1 MDFKIYIHMILKIKK
16 RFQNIIIVVLK
27 RFDFFSLIEV
37 SNLKIRIYIANL
49 ER

>member
-1 MDFKIYIHMILKIKK
+1 MDFKIYIHMILKIEK
-16 RFQNIIIVVLK
+16 RFQNIIIVV
-27 RFDFFSLIEV
+27 FDFFSLIEV